1 MEGSYVFKVSKFK
14 IQTIIFDPTT
24 IDHEHDPIMVME
36 YIGHQNS
43 AHREAIQA

>member
-24 IDHEHDPIMVME
+24 IDHEHEAIMVM
-36 YIGHQNS
+36 YIGHENS
-43 AHREAIQA
+43 AHSDAIQA